1 MTIHLDKSFNIQLVI
16 TFFLT
21 ISIFIFSFP
30 QFNKYLII
38 NNITIAPIISGIIL
52 TLLIYLSMFIMNK
65 SNSTILTGHT
75 SPLYTL
81 LCMLS
86 NSVFGKDSIYSVG
99 VTPSIGGLLIVAQLI
114 GGLLAF
120 GLLYL
125 IYKHYIKEKNK
136 E

>member
-1 MTIHLDKSFNIQLVI
+1 MTIHLDKSLSIQLII
-16 TFFLT
+16 TFFLSV
-21 ISIFIFSFP
+21 SIFIFSFP
-30 QFNKYLII
+30 EFNKYLII

-52 TLLIYLSMFIMNK
+52 TLLIYLSMYIMNN

-86 NSVFGKDSIYSVG
+86 NSVFGKDVIYSVG
-99 VTPSIGGLLIVAQLI
+99 ITPSLGLQLIIVQLI

-125 IYKHYIKEKNK
+125 IYKHILKKKNK